1 MTSSASISVT
11 ALPVILI
18 WMYIGRT
25 YRLWCSPACSKSS
38 WAQSR
43 RRPSPSEERP
53 PRRWTGTR
61 WWRSLSVLCS
71 RKASALQCEH
81 MSWWSKEKKVLLCTV
96 LTGAIL
102 MVSVPSNSCHE
113 TDWCQNR
120 YQPLESMIFTST
132 LTKWPISR
140 KKKTTLNLIQI
151 QEVVTYKIK

>member
-81 MSWWSKEKKVLLCTV
+81 MSWWSKEKKYYYVLYSLV
-96 LTGAIL
+96 QYWWYLSQAIAAMKL
-102 MVSVPSNSCHE
+102 IDAR
-113 TDWCQNR
+113 TDISPWNPW
-120 YQPLESMIFTST
+120 YSHPL
-132 LTKWPISR
+132 WPNGQYLE
-140 KKKTTLNLIQI
+140 KKKQHSILSKYRKLLHT
-151 QEVVTYKIK
+151 K